1 MRRPAPARSN
11 ALVAGVASV
20 ALVASVV
27 LVAGAGEA
35 RADVG
40 PLSKPKKDDRTA
52 ELPKF
57 PATVDDLSAPRL
69 PPPFVLPEL
78 SHPSWDV
85 SMGWL
90 VGVASPSS
98 SPSDRADRTSSA
110 VGLARVTAEGD
121 VGFPRR
127 FYLGLTVPFAGALA
141 PDGTSG
147 VKTVLGNIEPHV
159 RVVFPLPTWL
169 AFGGVLGIVV
179 PTARY
184 EHGSGAEAASM
195 IAASLEPTDAA
206 HFAPET
212 FALRPAVDVR
222 VLRGPFVVQVR
233 QGVDVVLDTSVWRAV
248 TTGRLLGHGGLRVR
262 RDVEIS
268 IEATQ
273 AYSFDDRISERHRS
287 AITIGP
293 GARLSLGA
301 VDVGAAVLTNVFEP
315 LSPDIDR
322 FVAVR
327 LSVVAHLE

>member
-1 MRRPAPARSN
+1 MRRLAVACSFACSSSSTGS
-11 ALVAGVASV
+11 ALVVAAV
-20 ALVASVV
+20 ALAFV
-27 LVAGAGEA
+27 GAPGLA
-35 RADVG
+35 RAEVG

-52 ELPKF
+52 EMPKF

-85 SMGWL
+85 GVGWL
-90 VGVASPSS
+90 VGVASPSR
-98 SPSDRADRTSSA
+98 PARTA
-110 VGLARVTAEGD
+110 PALGLARLTAEGD
-121 VGFPRR
+121 VVFPRR
-127 FYLGLTVPFAGALA
+127 FYLGITLPFASALA
-141 PDGTSG
+141 PDGTAG
-147 VKTVLGNIEPHV
+147 VKAVLGNVEPHV

-169 AFGGVLGIVV
+169 AFGGELGILV

-184 EHGSGAEAASM
+184 EAGGAAATSSNMAASM
-195 IAASLEPTDAA
+195 EPTDGIQ
-206 HFAPET
+206 FAPET

-233 QGVDVVLDTSVWRAV
+233 QGVDIVVNTSGGRTV
-248 TTGRLLGHGGLRVR
+248 TAGRFLGHGGLRIR

-273 AYSFDDRISERHRS
+273 AYSFDDRASDQHRS

-301 VDVGAAVLTNVFEP
+301 VDVGAAVLTNVFAP

-322 FVAVR
+322 FVAMR
-327 LSVVAHLE
+327 LSVIGHLE

>member
-11 ALVAGVASV
+11 ALAVRAAARVGFAVVAIAAVA
-20 ALVASVV
+20 AAS
-27 LVAGAGEA
+27 GEA

-90 VGVASPSS
+90 VGVAS
-98 SPSDRADRTSSA
+98 SDRADRTSPA
-110 VGLARVTAEGD
+110 LGLARLTAEGD

-184 EHGSGAEAASM
+184 ERGSGAEAASR

-206 HFAPET
+206 HFTPET
-212 FALRPAVDVR
+212 LALRPAIDVR

-233 QGVDVVLDTSVWRAV
+233 QGIDIDLDTSLGRAV
-248 TTGRLLGHGGLRVR
+248 TTGRLLGHGGLRVK

-273 AYSFDDRISERHRS
+273 AYSFDDRITDRHRS

-293 GARLSLGA
+293 GVRLSLGA
-301 VDVGAAVLTNVFEP
+301 VDVGAAVITNVFEP

-322 FVAVR
+322 FVAMR